1 MSTRFLNLNLF
12 IFTLISISS
21 MIYIQRKSAKLEGLG
36 IQASSVVMTI
46 YMILLVLISICATA
60 HMCVE
65 YRDYDPEGD
74 GERDLKI
81 GIAVASFDSILN
93 ILYNFLDM
101 VIIST
106 YVKFS
111 NRLMSDEVKNV
122 ASKLATDQQ
131 YHSVLNENRETVQR
145 QKAQRRHEEYR
156 KLADEQLKQILA
168 TMMALKTQREGASGQ
183 VSNEFFITGHRPIS
197 Y

>member
-1 MSTRFLNLNLF
+1 MNLF

-36 IQASSVVMTI
+36 IQTSSVVMTI
-46 YMILLVLISICATA
+46 YMILLVLISVCATA
-60 HMCVE
+60 NMCVE
-65 YRDYDPEGD
+65 YRDYDRKGD
-74 GERDLKI
+74 GERDLRI
-81 GIAVASFDSILN
+81 GIAVASFDSVLN
-93 ILYNFLDM
+93 ILYNFLDI

-145 QKAQRRHEEYR
+145 
-156 KLADEQLKQILA
+156 
-168 TMMALKTQREGASGQ
+168 
-183 VSNEFFITGHRPIS
+183 
-197 Y
+197 